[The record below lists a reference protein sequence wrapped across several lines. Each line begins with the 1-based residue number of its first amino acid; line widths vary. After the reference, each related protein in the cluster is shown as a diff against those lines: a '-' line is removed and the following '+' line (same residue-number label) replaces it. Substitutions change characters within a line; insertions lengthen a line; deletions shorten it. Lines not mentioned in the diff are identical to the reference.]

1 MILGIDHVAIICSD
15 YDESKTFYTQKLG
28 LPILREIYR
37 AERDSFKLDL
47 ELPDGTQLEIF
58 SFPNAPERPSYPEAQ
73 GLRHL
78 SFKVKNIDLA
88 VDWLNKKGIE
98 TEEVRLDELT
108 QKRFVF
114 FADPDGLPLE
124 LYER

>member
-15 YDESKTFYTQKLG
+15 YDKSKTFYTQKLG
-28 LPILREIYR
+28 LPILRETYR

-58 SFPNAPERPSYPEAQ
+58 SFPNSPVRPSYPEAQ

-78 SFKVKNIDLA
+78 SFKVKDIDSA
-88 VDWLNKKGIE
+88 VDWLNEKGIQ
-98 TEEVRLDELT
+98 TEEIRVDELT